1 MPGNIQP
8 NDESRRTFL
17 KSIGVTGA
25 ATAGLG
31 SLSDTA
37 AAKSTS
43 TNSENS
49 MKKIDLKAG
58 DLVPANKLLS
68 LSVVDVATDEVRNM
82 QVLVDGTP
90 VSKAQTLG
98 SDTVLVNVFSLL
110 TNLNL
115 QQSQETVPVKVQG
128 ITQDGTKFVGK
139 DVVNI
144 VDPTNLLGGT
154 TETVTQTLDADGT
167 VSNVSNTATGTV
179 DSLSI
184 LSSSSSNRKQQ
195 MY

>member
-1 MPGNIQP
+1 MAENVQP

-31 SLSDTA
+31 SLSDNA

-43 TNSENS
+43 TTTKNS

-98 SDTVLVNVFSLL
+98 SDTILVNVFSLL
-110 TNLNL
+110 TNLDL
-115 QQSQETVPVKVQG
+115 GSQETVPVKVQG
-128 ITQDGTKFVGK
+128 ITGDGTKFVGK
-139 DVVNI
+139 DVVSI
-144 VDPTNLLGGT
+144 VDPTNVLGGT

-167 VSNVSNTATGTV
+167 VSTVTKTATGSV

-184 LSSSSSNRKQQ
+184 LSSSSKKRQQQ

>member
-1 MPGNIQP
+1 M
-8 NDESRRTFL
+8 

-31 SLSDTA
+31 SLSDNA

-43 TNSENS
+43 TTTKNS

-68 LSVVDVATDEVRNM
+68 LSVVDVATDEVKNM

-98 SDTVLVNVFSLL
+98 SDTILVNVFSLL
-110 TNLNL
+110 TNLDL
-115 QQSQETVPVKVQG
+115 GSQETVPVKVQG
-128 ITQDGTKFVGK
+128 ITGDGTKFVGK
-139 DVVNI
+139 DVVSI
-144 VDPTNLLGGT
+144 VDPTNVLGGT

-167 VSNVSNTATGTV
+167 VSTVTKTATGSV

-184 LSSSSSNRKQQ
+184 LSSSSKKRQQQ